1 MNYNLVA
8 KIIRGGGFIKESV
21 DFLLRIAKIQ
31 NRINSNGK
39 KPRKF
44 GTNHLLYQSEIHFID
59 AVEPGNGLIASAIAK
74 KLGITNG
81 AVTQIADKLVK
92 KNLIEKYKA
101 PGNKK
106 EVFIKLTTEGEVA
119 YANHKLFHKK
129 LTDKM
134 VEYLDGLNKEQ
145 MEALFGIVEIVD
157 KNLPDLNKE
166 ESL

>member
-1 MNYNLVA
+1 MNYNLVT
-8 KIIRGGGFIKESV
+8 KIIRRGGFIKESI
-21 DFLLRIAKIQ
+21 DFLLRMAKIQ
-31 NRINSNGK
+31 NRINSNDK
-39 KPRKF
+39 KPRMF
-44 GTNHLLYQSEIHFID
+44 GTKHLLYQSEIHFID
-59 AVEPGNGLIASAIAK
+59 AVEPGNGLIASVIAK

-106 EVFIKLTTEGEVA
+106 EVFIRLTAEGEVA

-134 VEYLDGLNKEQ
+134 IEYLDGLNKEQ

-166 ESL
+166 E